1 MLTERDLAGVYVPTV
16 TPFAPN
22 EELDLDSYQD
32 YLEKLLNH
40 DIQGLVI
47 NGTTGEAPTL
57 LWEEVRTLVQATKNV
72 LSNLHKQIPLII
84 GTGTNSTFTTVKRT
98 EQAAQLGADA
108 VLVVTPYYNRP
119 SQEGVIEHFRS
130 VAQAGVPVI
139 AYEVPSRT
147 SIHLTTDTISRIL
160 DLNGVIGLKDSS
172 GGLDLIS
179 ELAPSAAKPILCGD
193 DLQFCSMLKH
203 GASGGILASANI
215 QTGTFLQV
223 YKLTGQGEFTK
234 ARQMFDSL
242 VPLVTKLFQESNPAP
257 VKWVL
262 AKQGILSSDT
272 LRLPMSSISK
282 DLQLDLEKLLQDYAP

>member
-16 TPFAPN
+16 TPFKSN
-22 EELDLDSYQD
+22 EELDLDSYHN

-57 LWEEVRTLVQATKNV
+57 LWEEVTTLVQATNNV
-72 LSNLHKQIPLII
+72 LRKLNRRIPLIV

-119 SQEGVIEHFRS
+119 PQEGIIAHFHN
-130 VAQAGVPVI
+130 VAQIGVPVI

-147 SIHLTTDTISRIL
+147 SIHLTTDTIQRIL
-160 DLNGVIGLKDSS
+160 NLDGVIGLKDSS
-172 GGLDLIS
+172 GGPDLIS
-179 ELAPSAAKPILCGD
+179 KLSPSPGKPILCGD
-193 DLQFCSMLKH
+193 DLHFFSLLEH

-215 QTGTFLQV
+215 QTDTFLQV
-223 YKLTGQGEFTK
+223 YKLADQGELSI

-257 VKWVL
+257 LKWVL

-272 LRLPMSSISK
+272 MRLPMSPISK
-282 DLQLDLEKLLQDYAP
+282 ELQLDLEQLMQNYAP